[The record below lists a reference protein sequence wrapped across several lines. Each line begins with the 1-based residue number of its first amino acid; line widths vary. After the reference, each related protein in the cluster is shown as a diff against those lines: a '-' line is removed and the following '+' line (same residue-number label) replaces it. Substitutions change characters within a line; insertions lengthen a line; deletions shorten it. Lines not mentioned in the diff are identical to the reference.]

1 LDEKPDGSTLGTE
14 DGLYTRATLPTD
26 CCHLND
32 TAVRINR
39 YHRDYT
45 AIWEEY
51 MVERTVGV
59 HEDLSAL
66 AANLFK
72 LRHKL
77 LEIAGWQGE

>member
-14 DGLYTRATLPTD
+14 DGLYAGATLPTD

-32 TAVRINR
+32 AAVRINR
-39 YHRDYT
+39 YHRDDT
-45 AIWEEY
+45 AVWEEY

-59 HEDLSAL
+59 HEDLLAL

-77 LEIAGWQGE
+77 LEIAGWQRE